1 MAILS
6 SSKGLSKKFNFI
18 FILPVNSSAS
28 SYVRSLGFQVIELP
42 LIELS
47 KRVFDNLIYLPMLIY
62 NSIRLRRIILKY
74 KVRAI
79 HINDFYNMIGAVT
92 RLIVPKIKLI
102 THIRILPNRYPR
114 LLRKFWL
121 EIAENYSTNFICMS
135 NAIKKQLKS
144 STKCEVIYDM
154 PLDNEKYKA
163 SELSAGKNNKNIE
176 LLYLSNYIDG
186 KGQNYAI
193 KALSKAIKVNNNIKL
208 TFVGGDMGLLK
219 NKIYKNGLMELAKD
233 LDVEQHISFNSF
245 TDDIELLMKNYDI
258 VLNFSESESFSMTCL
273 EALYYG
279 VPLIAT
285 DCGGPSELFIHL
297 ESGYL
302 VQNKNIDEMVEGI
315 LFLSNSEIVRKKYS
329 INSRSHIRKNFK
341 LSETIYKF
349 KKLYDC

>member
-6 SSKGLSKKFNFI
+6 SSKGLSKQFNFI

-28 SYVRSLGFQVIELP
+28 SYVRSLGFEVIELP

-62 NSIRLRRIILKY
+62 NSIILRRIILKY
-74 KVRAI
+74 KARVI

-92 RLIVPKIKLI
+92 RLIVPGIKLI
-102 THIRILPNRYPR
+102 THIRILPNRYPM
-114 LLRKFWL
+114 LLKNFWL

-135 NAIKKQLKS
+135 NAIKQQLKS
-144 STKCEVIYDM
+144 NTKCEVIYDM
-154 PLDNEKYKA
+154 PLDNEKYKVA
-163 SELSAGKNNKNIE
+163 ELSEGKNKKNIE

-233 LDVEQHISFNSF
+233 LDLEQHISFNSF
-245 TDDIELLMKNYDI
+245 TDDIERLIKNYDI

-302 VQNKNIDEMVEGI
+302 VKNKNIEEMVEGI
-315 LFLSNSEIVRKKYS
+315 LFLSNSEILRKEYS

-341 LSETIYKF
+341 LSETIKKF

>member
-6 SSKGLSKKFNFI
+6 SSNGLSKQFNFI

-28 SYVRSLGFQVIELP
+28 SYVRSLGFEVIELP

-47 KRVFDNLIYLPMLIY
+47 KRIFDNLIYLPMLIY
-62 NSIRLRRIILKY
+62 NSIRLRRITLKY
-74 KVRAI
+74 KARAI
-79 HINDFYNMIGAVT
+79 HVNDFYNMIGAVT
-92 RLIVPKIKLI
+92 RLIVPGIKLI
-102 THIRILPNRYPR
+102 THIRILPNRYPM
-114 LLRKFWL
+114 LLKKFWL

-135 NAIKKQLKS
+135 NAIKQQLKS
-144 STKCEVIYDM
+144 NTKCEVIYDM
-154 PLDNEKYKA
+154 PLGNEKYKVA
-163 SELSAGKNNKNIE
+163 ELSSGKNKKNIE

-245 TDDIELLMKNYDI
+245 TDDIERLIKNYDI

-302 VQNKNIDEMVEGI
+302 VKNKNIEEMVEGI
-315 LFLSNSEIVRKKYS
+315 LFLSNSEILRKEYS

-341 LSETIYKF
+341 LSETIKKF

>member
-1 MAILS
+1 
-6 SSKGLSKKFNFI
+6 
-18 FILPVNSSAS
+18 
-28 SYVRSLGFQVIELP
+28 
-42 LIELS
+42 
-47 KRVFDNLIYLPMLIY
+47 
-62 NSIRLRRIILKY
+62 
-74 KVRAI
+74 
-79 HINDFYNMIGAVT
+79 
-92 RLIVPKIKLI
+92 
-102 THIRILPNRYPR
+102 
-114 LLRKFWL
+114 
-121 EIAENYSTNFICMS
+121 MS
-135 NAIKKQLKS
+135 NAIKKQLKP

-341 LSETIYKF
+341 ISETINKF

>member
-6 SSKGLSKKFNFI
+6 SSKGLSKQFNFI

-28 SYVRSLGFQVIELP
+28 SYVRSLGFEVIELP

-47 KRVFDNLIYLPMLIY
+47 KRAFDNLIYLPMLIY
-62 NSIRLRRIILKY
+62 NSIRLRTIILKY
-74 KVRAI
+74 KARAI

-92 RLIVPKIKLI
+92 RLIVPGIKLI
-102 THIRILPNRYPR
+102 THIRILPNRYPM
-114 LLRKFWL
+114 LLKNFWL

-135 NAIKKQLKS
+135 NAIKQQLKS
-144 STKCEVIYDM
+144 NTKCEVIYDM
-154 PLDNEKYKA
+154 PLDNEKYKVA
-163 SELSAGKNNKNIE
+163 ELSEGKNKKNIE

-233 LDVEQHISFNSF
+233 LDLEQHISFNSF
-245 TDDIELLMKNYDI
+245 TDDIERLIKNYDI

-302 VQNKNIDEMVEGI
+302 VKNKNIEEMVEGI
-315 LFLSNSEIVRKKYS
+315 LFLSNSEILRKEYS

-341 LSETIYKF
+341 LSETIKKF

>member
-6 SSKGLSKKFNFI
+6 SSKGWSKQFNFI

-135 NAIKKQLKS
+135 NAIIKQLKS

-163 SELSAGKNNKNIE
+163 VELSAGKKKKNIE
-176 LLYLSNYIDG
+176 KQTGYKFVSE
-186 KGQNYAI
+186 
-193 KALSKAIKVNNNIKL
+193 ALN
-208 TFVGGDMGLLK
+208 D
-219 NKIYKNGLMELAKD
+219 KD
-233 LDVEQHISFNSF
+233 LKQINKLIRDVVG
-245 TDDIELLMKNYDI
+245 DILRDI
-258 VLNFSESESFSMTCL
+258 WLKRN
-273 EALYYG
+273 AW
-279 VPLIAT
+279 
-285 DCGGPSELFIHL
+285 
-297 ESGYL
+297 
-302 VQNKNIDEMVEGI
+302 K
-315 LFLSNSEIVRKKYS
+315 
-329 INSRSHIRKNFK
+329 
-341 LSETIYKF
+341 
-349 KKLYDC
+349 

>member
-1 MAILS
+1 MNFSFNLNKGDDFYKE
-6 SSKGLSKKFNFI
+6 SKIYSFKYEVLFFVIITPFCKLELI
-18 FILPVNSSAS
+18 FSINNILPVED
-28 SYVRSLGFQVIELP
+28 Q
-42 LIELS
+42 
-47 KRVFDNLIYLPMLIY
+47 
-62 NSIRLRRIILKY
+62 
-74 KVRAI
+74 
-79 HINDFYNMIGAVT
+79 FY
-92 RLIVPKIKLI
+92 
-102 THIRILPNRYPR
+102 
-114 LLRKFWL
+114 
-121 EIAENYSTNFICMS
+121 
-135 NAIKKQLKS
+135 
-144 STKCEVIYDM
+144 
-154 PLDNEKYKA
+154 
-163 SELSAGKNNKNIE
+163 NKNIE
-176 LLYLSNYIDG
+176 LLYLSNYING

-245 TDDIELLMKNYDI
+245 TDDIERLIKNYDI

-341 LSETIYKF
+341 ISETINKF
-349 KKLYDC
+349 K